1 MINIVFKILLVAVTF
16 AFLLSWGYIKQ
27 QRKNEELLNNLYK
40 KIENKVMNE
49 FKKKEKLTIKDI
61 ENLIKGTKASLF
73 WSKNKITVTDPRIFI
88 KNLIKDMLSKGLII
102 EVVDNNSRVYK
113 AR

>member
-1 MINIVFKILLVAVTF
+1 MMNFMFKILLVAVTF

-40 KIENKVMNE
+40 KIQSKIMNE
-49 FKKKEKLTIKDI
+49 FERKEKLSITDI

-73 WSKNKITVTDPRIFI
+73 WSKNKITVTDPRVFI
-88 KNLIKDMLSKGLII
+88 KNMIKDMENEGLIVEDI
-102 EVVDNNSRVYK
+102 DNNCRVYK

>member
-1 MINIVFKILLVAVTF
+1 MMNFVFKILLVAVTF

-40 KIENKVMNE
+40 KIQSKIMNE
-49 FKKKEKLTIKDI
+49 FEKKEKLSITDI

-88 KNLIKDMLSKGLII
+88 KNIIKDMENEGFIVEDI
-102 EVVDNNSRVYK
+102 DNNCRVYK

>member
-1 MINIVFKILLVAVTF
+1 MMNFVFKILLVAVTF

-49 FKKKEKLTIKDI
+49 FKKKEKLTIADI

-73 WSKNKITVTDPRIFI
+73 WSKNKITVTDPRVFI
-88 KNLIKDMLSKGLII
+88 KNMIKDMMNKGLIV

-113 AR
+113 AK